1 MELKLTSVMK
11 PLAIIATMVVV
22 FAGMKA
28 TSFIVGPFVLAL
40 LFVAVLKPVHGA
52 MLKKKF
58 PRVISFI
65 LTTFL
70 FILILLFIGW
80 VLSMAISQTIA
91 IGQEYGQEITQKIE
105 SLAAQLD
112 SFSIISTGSSVLLKP
127 VDATAI
133 STFLTSFIGAM
144 SEFIGR
150 LILIFLLFMFILAG
164 GPLIMSTMREKFGET
179 HPLPRKTHTFV
190 ENLSRYFVL
199 RTLVN
204 AITGVGIGLGCL
216 LLGIP
221 NAFLWALLT
230 FVLSYIPYIG
240 MFIAC
245 VPPGL
250 LSFAIGGL
258 DLLAIFIL
266 ICLIVN
272 GLAEQ
277 IVAPIV
283 TGRGLSISPM
293 LVFVSFLFWGW
304 LLGSF
309 GYIVAVPMTL
319 AVMLF
324 LNSFEDTAGLAN
336 LFSTIPD

>member
-1 MELKLTSVMK
+1 MESKLTSVMK
-11 PLAIIATMVVV
+11 PLAILATLVVV

-28 TSFIVGPFVLAL
+28 TSFLVGPFVLAL
-40 LFVAVLKPVHGA
+40 LFVAVLKPVYGA
-52 MLKKKF
+52 MLKKKI
-58 PRVISFI
+58 PRVISFL
-65 LTTFL
+65 LTTIL

-80 VLSMAISQTIA
+80 VLSMAIAQTIA
-91 IGQEYGQEITQKIE
+91 IGQEYGQEITQKVE
-105 SLAAQLD
+105 SIAEKLD
-112 SFSIISTGSSVLLKP
+112 SFSIISTGSSGLLKS
-127 VDATAI
+127 VDAAAI
-133 STFLTSFIGAM
+133 SSFLSDFIGAM

-164 GPLIMSTMREKFGET
+164 GPLIMSTMRDKFGVT
-179 HPLPRKTHTFV
+179 HPLPRRTRFYV
-190 ENLSRYFVL
+190 ENLSHYFLL

-204 AITGVGIGLGCL
+204 AITGAGIGLGCL
-216 LLGIP
+216 MLGIP

-245 VPPGL
+245 IPPGL

-319 AVMLF
+319 AVILF
-324 LNSFEDTAGLAN
+324 LNSFEDTAGIAN
-336 LFSTIPD
+336 LFSNIPD